1 MQEINLETSDGQV
14 LSGLFYPSKQ
24 PKATLLI
31 GSALGVPQQFYKHFA
46 AFMATQGFQCLSF
59 DYRGTGLS
67 HFKGRAGDIQLAD
80 WGRLDLEAGLQKA
93 KQLATENGINT
104 TELYYVGHS
113 IGGQLLG
120 LAKSSVDIKASML
133 VGASAPYWARW
144 PYPRK
149 FFMSFV
155 CFGLLPLLSFSR
167 QMFPAKAVGLSS
179 MDIPAGCARDWGKWM
194 RDPDYLFAKKFKLA
208 TQGYQD
214 VSGPI
219 LSLCFDDDDFAPP
232 KNVNYLLTFF
242 SGARIQNELVQHQHI
257 NLGSIDHMGFFKKKF
272 EHTLWLKSVDHFA
285 QDASVQR
292 AN

>member
-14 LSGLFYPSKQ
+14 LSGLFYPCAQ

-67 HFKGRAGDIQLAD
+67 KFNGRAGDIRLAD
-80 WGRLDLEAGLQKA
+80 WGQLDVEAGIQTA
-93 KQLATENGINT
+93 KQLANKIGLDPS
-104 TELYYVGHS
+104 ELYYVGHS

-120 LAKSSVDIKASML
+120 LAKSAPQIKACMF

-149 FFMSFV
+149 LFMSVV
-155 CFGLLPLLSFSR
+155 CYGLLPLLSFAR

-194 RDPDYLFAKKFKLA
+194 RDPDYLFGKKFKLQ
-208 TQGYQD
+208 TQGYQQIN
-214 VSGPI
+214 SPI
-219 LSLCFDDDDFAPP
+219 LSLCFDDDDFAP
-232 KNVNYLLTFF
+232 KNNVDYLLAFF
-242 SGARIQNELVQHQHI
+242 SGANTENQLIQRQQI

-272 EHTLWLKSVDHFA
+272 EHTLWPKSLDHF
-285 QDASVQR
+285 SMS
-292 AN
+292 